1 MNSVVEES
9 LPVVDESVAEVVESL
24 SKAECKASV
33 VGKFVNVVRA
43 AKSRSRLRN
52 NNG

>member
-9 LPVVDESVAEVVESL
+9 LPVVDESVAEVVDSL
-24 SKAECKASV
+24 SKAECILSV
-33 VGKFVNVVRA
+33 LGKFVNIVREA
-43 AKSRSRLRN
+43 RSRSRLRN